1 MDKMTGLCKLIIVA
15 SVTIVFAI
23 SLFAIISYKNDKSV
37 ADAKE
42 NVELTQSVPEK
53 ISFIGELASE
63 QATYA
68 VNGLNTASKT
78 VNLFTK
84 DHGKKVVDE
93 LKTSFNTVVTSAK
106 NEGKIIVDKI
116 KAAGN
121 NVVSYAKEQGRIIVD
136 DIKIAGKK
144 IVISAKDQ
152 GKHIINVLTNG
163 GEAEA
168 LTNDQTKNVVPK
180 PNSPG
185 SFFSRPMKYI

>member
-1 MDKMTGLCKLIIVA
+1 MTVLCKLIIVA
-15 SVTIVFAI
+15 SVTIVFGI
-23 SLFAIISYKNDKSV
+23 SLFAIVSYRNVKSV
-37 ADAKE
+37 ADEKE
-42 NVELTQSVPEK
+42 NAELIQSVPEK
-53 ISFIGELASE
+53 ISSFGLVASE

-84 DHGKKVVDE
+84 DHGKKVVNE

-121 NVVSYAKEQGRIIVD
+121 NVVSYAKEQGLIIVD
-136 DIKIAGKK
+136 DIKIAGKN
-144 IVISAKDQ
+144 IVTSAKDQ

-168 LTNDQTKNVVPK
+168 LTDDETRNVVSK

-185 SFFSRPMKYI
+185 SFYSRPMN